1 MERYRL
7 IWNIQSDE
15 FTVPDLQARPLGDR
29 TATFKDFQDLDA
41 ARLEQEKIKSL
52 ASRYES
58 IYGSSKFKM
67 VQSPAIIDRMGE

>member
-1 MERYRL
+1 VERYRL
-7 IWNIQSDE
+7 IWNIQSNE

-29 TATFKDFQDLDA
+29 SAAFKDFQDLDA
-41 ARLEQEKIKSL
+41 ARLEQEKLKSL

-58 IYGSSKFKM
+58 LYGSSKFRV